1 MITPENTIDS
11 FNQSLEKDNEL
22 LNNLRGNIMEQTT
35 KTMHILENSLL
46 DDMPVVSKRNRKVQ
60 SSTNAISNMFTS
72 SKDIKKIPND
82 ILPKVKP
89 RKYSNKLQ
97 KSDDTHI
104 VLSTIFGTSKLTKE
118 PKKIASETLNVPDL
132 TLRKFKGSRY
142 SQLNVTEKLPEPI
155 KVYLPSTE
163 PLPVTNIPNSIE
175 DTSVSGKIPYL
186 KELKEFSSKV
196 IKTLENSS

>member
-72 SKDIKKIPND
+72 SKDIKKILSDTP
-82 ILPKVKP
+82 PKVKP
-89 RKYSNKLQ
+89 RTYSKLQ
-97 KSDDTHI
+97 KFDDTHI